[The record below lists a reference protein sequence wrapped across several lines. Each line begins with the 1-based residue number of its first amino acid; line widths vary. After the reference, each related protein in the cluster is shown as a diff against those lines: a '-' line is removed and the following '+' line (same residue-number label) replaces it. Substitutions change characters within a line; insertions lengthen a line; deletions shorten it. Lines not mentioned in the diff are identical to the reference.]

1 MAMDNCYSRGLTFL
15 FSLYLIL
22 SPCAFAQGPEEDQI
36 KFDESMRWL
45 ESNLEYVYQNT
56 STGKWWHNNFLYNAE
71 KQSINIKNSSSDTP
85 NRVDKGVYFDRIVN
99 LRELDLKSIR
109 IEDIRSNKGRVVK
122 GKVVHIDAI
131 GKEQR
136 IQKLY
141 NGSPSF
147 MEFFLQFPFPESDH
161 NLLEKADDCM
171 KHFETV
177 IELASKVY
185 PAVDSL
191 NNTNKIFNLIP
202 GNYEGSDGTACDI
215 VELFPHSLELK
226 FYRDDKLYKKSVISY
241 DESNHHFI
249 YWMVNSAGSSH
260 FELNLHFDSVIRLE
274 ANAKDYLLK
283 FPNSNQFSIQDAGTL
298 IKYNRTGFI
307 E

>member
-1 MAMDNCYSRGLTFL
+1 MDNHHRKILTCLL
-15 FSLYLIL
+15 FFFFMISQVSL
-22 SPCAFAQGPEEDQI
+22 SQTTEEDEI
-36 KFDESMRWL
+36 KFNESISWL
-45 ESNLEYVYQNT
+45 ESNLAYVYQNS

-71 KQSINIKNSSSDTP
+71 KQSINVKNSSSDTP

-99 LRELDLKSIR
+99 IRELDLNSIR
-109 IEDIRSNKGRVVK
+109 IEEIRSNKGRVVK

-147 MEFFLQFPFPESDH
+147 KEFFLQFPFSQSDDDY
-161 NLLEKADDCM
+161 NEKANEC
-171 KHFETV
+171 KQHFQTV

-185 PAVDSL
+185 PATDSL
-191 NNTNKIFNLIP
+191 ENTNRIFELIP
-202 GNYEGSDGTACDI
+202 GSYNASDDTRCEV

-226 FYRDDKLYKKSVISY
+226 FFRADKLYKKSVISY

-260 FELNLHFDSVIRLE
+260 FELNLHFDNVIRLE
-274 ANAKDYLLK
+274 ANAKDYLLN
-283 FPNSNQFSIQDAGTL
+283 FPNSNQFSILDAGSS
-298 IKYNRTGFI
+298 IKYHRTGFN